1 MLSNATMCRS
11 MVRIESLT
19 ASSPRAILESAR
31 SLFRAYGDFLRVSGE
46 HPGFRFDRLQ
56 EEALDLP
63 AAYEANNGAVL
74 VAVAEELSIGC
85 IAFREFR
92 ECAEQDCCE
101 IKRLFVLPAYRGS
114 AIGVRLAIAALE
126 LAGWRGYQ
134 FAYLDTE
141 PLAMAAAH
149 RTYLKVGF
157 VEYDRRGAGPSSVSF
172 LRKSLVPPT
181 ARRT

>member
-31 SLFRAYGDFLRVSGE
+31 SLFLAYGDFLRLSGE

-56 EEALDLP
+56 EEAFDLP

-85 IAFREFR
+85 IAFREFPR
-92 ECAEQDCCE
+92 CVEQDRSE
-101 IKRLFVLPAYRGS
+101 IKRLFVLPEYRGCG
-114 AIGVRLAIAALE
+114 IGLRLATAALE
-126 LAGWRGYQ
+126 RARQKGYR

-141 PLAMAAAH
+141 PIVMAAAH
-149 RTYLKVGF
+149 RMYLELGF
-157 VEYDRRGAGPSSVSF
+157 VEYDSRGAGVASVSF
-172 LRKSLVPPT
+172 LRKPLI
-181 ARRT
+181 

>member
-1 MLSNATMCRS
+1 
-11 MVRIESLT
+11 
-19 ASSPRAILESAR
+19 
-31 SLFRAYGDFLRVSGE
+31 
-46 HPGFRFDRLQ
+46 
-56 EEALDLP
+56 
-63 AAYEANNGAVL
+63 
-74 VAVAEELSIGC
+74 VAEELSIGC

-114 AIGVRLAIAALE
+114 AIGVQLAIAALE
-126 LAGWRGYQ
+126 LAGRRGYQ

-157 VEYDRRGAGPSSVSF
+157 VEYDRRGAGPLSVSF
-172 LRKSLVPPT
+172 LRKSWCRRPPDGHDIAAEQYLGTKQDLVDAPNDGIKLKLVV
-181 ARRT
+181 